1 MRFKLFYIV
10 ILFQI
15 AAFHSW
21 GQNINDILQRGVHR
35 PKSEETTL
43 ILDTD
48 IGREKTPEEQERAK
62 QDSIKHINEAW
73 KKILSEK
80 NNEIQQ
86 LSDSIQQLNP
96 YKTSIDEMKEYIRQV
111 NSLKRRVEDKIQND
125 GLWKNNGALDDMHS
139 SFLDAYDKALLK
151 LESLIEKKKQRSTDK
166 LIALGIGLAAII
178 VGIPLLIQ
186 QKARWTMNK
195 IKKLQIKQVKKQT
208 DEEERQRLLAGD
220 DTFVI

>member
-21 GQNINDILQRGVHR
+21 GQNKNDILQRGVHR